1 MTAKSPFCYADD
13 HAMSEP
19 YIFTFGSR
27 QFNLSTRTHIMG
39 VLNVTPDSFSDG
51 GKYLNTEA
59 AVEHA
64 VTMIEEGADIIDVG
78 GESTRPKGSAYG
90 AGAEEVEAEE
100 ELRRILP
107 VITRLAK
114 LTSVPISVDTYKSG
128 VAKQALDAGAVI
140 VNDISGLTFD
150 NEMAAVVASKGA
162 SLILMHIKGTPKTMQ
177 DNPEYG
183 SLFGEISD
191 FLSAGIETARKAGVT
206 QIMVDPGI
214 GFGKR
219 VEHNLQLIKDIGR
232 LQGLG
237 CPIVLGAS
245 RKSFIGRILDV
256 PIDER
261 LEGSLAA
268 AVAAA
273 LNGVHVLR
281 VHDVKETK
289 RAVMVADAIKSA
301 PTA

>member
-1 MTAKSPFCYADD
+1 
-13 HAMSEP
+13 MSEP
-19 YIFTFGSR
+19 YIFTFGSK

-64 VTMIEEGADIIDVG
+64 MTMIEEGADIIDVG
-78 GESTRPKGSAYG
+78 GESTRPKGIAYG
-90 AGAEEVEAEE
+90 GGAEEVDADE
-100 ELRRILP
+100 ELLRILP

-150 NEMAAVVASKGA
+150 TEMAAVVASKGA

-177 DNPEYG
+177 DNPVYG

-191 FLSAGIETARKAGVT
+191 FLSARIETARKAGVT

-245 RKSFIGRILDV
+245 RKSFIGTILDV

-268 AVAAA
+268 AVAAV
-273 LNGVHVLR
+273 LNGVHILR
-281 VHDVKETK
+281 VHDVMETK
-289 RAVMVADAIKSA
+289 RAVMVADAIKNV

>member
-1 MTAKSPFCYADD
+1 
-13 HAMSEP
+13 MSEP
-19 YIFTFGSR
+19 YIFTFGSK
-27 QFNLSTRTHIMG
+27 QFNLSARTHIMG

-64 VTMIEEGADIIDVG
+64 VTMIEEGADIIDIG
-78 GESTRPKGSAYG
+78 GQSTRPKGSAYG
-90 AGAEEVEAEE
+90 SGADEVDADE
-100 ELRRILP
+100 ELLRILP

-150 NEMAAVVASKGA
+150 KEMAAVVASKGA

-177 DNPEYG
+177 DNPVYG
-183 SLFGEISD
+183 NLFGEISD

-214 GFGKR
+214 GFGKK

-268 AVAAA
+268 AVAAV
-273 LNGVHVLR
+273 LNGVHILR
-281 VHDVKETK
+281 VHDVMETK
-289 RAVMVADAIKSA
+289 RAVMVADAIKNV

>member
-1 MTAKSPFCYADD
+1 
-13 HAMSEP
+13 MSDP

-27 QFNLSTRTHIMG
+27 QFNLSTWTHIMG

-51 GKYLNTEA
+51 GKYLNAEA

-64 VTMIEEGADIIDVG
+64 LAMIEEGADIIDIG
-78 GESTRPKGSAYG
+78 GESTRPKGGAYG
-90 AGAEEVEAEE
+90 TGAEEVDAEE

-107 VITRLAK
+107 VVTRLAK

-150 NEMAAVVASKGA
+150 KEMAAVVGSRGA

-177 DNPEYG
+177 DNPAYAN
-183 SLFGEISD
+183 LFGEISD

-232 LQGLG
+232 LKGLG
-237 CPIVLGAS
+237 CPIVLGVS
-245 RKSFIGRILDV
+245 RKSFIGKILDLQ
-256 PIDER
+256 IDER

-268 AVAAA
+268 AVAAV
-273 LNGVHVLR
+273 LNGVHILR

-289 RAVMVADAIKSA
+289 RAVMVADAIKNV

>member
-1 MTAKSPFCYADD
+1 
-13 HAMSEP
+13 MSEP